1 MKNRSFATLGI
12 LALLAAG
19 SAFGQ
24 QKLRYDIPFEFHFAD
39 AVMPAGQYDVDMT
52 ANNVQHLLAV
62 DCRNCDA
69 RAFSL
74 TYPIGGGN
82 NEPNEGRLVFNK
94 YGDTYFLSQVWT
106 PGYSQGGALNKSK
119 TEHEI
124 ARITSPAQTSQVIM
138 ARR

>member
-52 ANNVQHLLAV
+52 ASNVQHLLAV
-62 DCRNCDA
+62 NCRSCDA

-74 TYPIGGGN
+74 TYPIGGSTSVA
-82 NEPNEGRLVFNK
+82 NEGRLVFNK
-94 YGDTYFLSQVWT
+94 YGDTYFLSQVWA
-106 PGYSQGGALNKSK
+106 PGYSQGAEVNKSK